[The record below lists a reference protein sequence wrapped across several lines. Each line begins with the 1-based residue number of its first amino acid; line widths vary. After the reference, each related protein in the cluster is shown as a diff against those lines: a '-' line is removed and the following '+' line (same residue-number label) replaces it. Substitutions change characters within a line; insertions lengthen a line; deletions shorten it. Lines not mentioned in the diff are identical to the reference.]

1 MYVEAGTEA
10 GTEQQVQSSR
20 FRAAGTEKQVQSSRY
35 ASRYGRYGSKYREAV
50 TEQVRKQVHR
60 SRYGSRNG
68 GRYRV
73 AGTEAGTEADT
84 EQQVRIRYKCSKY
97 GNRRRITGTVKTR
110 RNRYDSKYRVATTVA
125 EYQLDTYCYS
135 IRQNTSGYRSK
146 GCPSGKYY
154 DEETNGKRKC
164 RKCVICPKGYTEHLP
179 CSKTTNRSCK
189 PCEIGTTFTDKRE
202 GICRNCTECQR
213 GQFVSRQCLPFKDT
227 RCKICP
233 NGTYSLDRK
242 GFGCKYCS
250 VCKEHEEEVSPCTPL
265 QNRECSL
272 KEDYTFGTTNPWNTG
287 PEYNKDFN
295 FSTRLVLLSLLMV
308 PYLIKLLIL
317 PSMCGQEKYFNN
329 YINVWGQCKKCR
341 PCA

>member
-1 MYVEAGTEA
+1 MRLHSNYEKLYSSGPLYFLVWIYLMNI
-10 GTEQQVQSSR
+10 QSVL
-20 FRAAGTEKQVQSSRY
+20 GV
-35 ASRYGRYGSKYREAV
+35 
-50 TEQVRKQVHR
+50 
-60 SRYGSRNG
+60 
-68 GRYRV
+68 
-73 AGTEAGTEADT
+73 
-84 EQQVRIRYKCSKY
+84 
-97 GNRRRITGTVKTR
+97 
-110 RNRYDSKYRVATTVA
+110 
-125 EYQLDTYCYS
+125 LPYS
-135 IRQNTSGYRSK
+135 IRQKTSGYRSK

-154 DEETNGKRKC
+154 DEENNGKRNC

-189 PCEIGTTFTDKRE
+189 PCEIGTTFTDKRG

-233 NGTYSLDRK
+233 NGTYSLDWK

-265 QNRECSL
+265 HNRECSL

-308 PYLIKLLIL
+308 VSCSFFIFLFATIL
-317 PSMCGQEKYFNN
+317 QTISSKFQR
-329 YINVWGQCKKCR
+329 ITL
-341 PCA
+341 